1 MANNIF
7 ELDFTGIESS
17 NLIPEGTHTV
27 VVSDAVFSKA
37 STGSDQL
44 QITFKTADGAVRSSW
59 YNLQPQALWKL
70 KGFLETIGIPC
81 EGKIKLNTKALIG
94 KTCQISVEKDPND
107 MTKLIITRTAKLE
120 SVQPTVAY
128 NPAQFAAPAQAMPA
142 APANPAPTVAPQ
154 PPVQTPVQ
162 AAPQAPQAPVFP
174 QQPAVAPVQQAAQ
187 PVQGNLPFWMQQ
199 AQQQASAAPTNLP
212 PWAQQQK

>member
-27 VVSDAVFSKA
+27 VVSDAEFKKA

-44 QITFKTADGAVRSSW
+44 QVTFKTADGAVRSSW

-81 EGKIKLNTKALIG
+81 EGKIKLNTKTIIG
-94 KTCQISVEKDPND
+94 KTCQITVEKDPND
-107 MTKLIITRTAKLE
+107 TTKLIITRTAKME
-120 SVQPTVAY
+120 AVQNSVAY
-128 NPAQFAAPAQAMPA
+128 NPSPFAAAPA
-142 APANPAPTVAPQ
+142 VAPQ
-154 PPVQTPVQ
+154 QPVQT
-162 AAPQAPQAPVFP
+162 ASQAPVFP

-187 PVQGNLPFWMQQ
+187 PVQGNMPPWMQQ
-199 AQQQASAAPTNLP
+199 AQQQAAAAPTNLP
-212 PWAQQQK
+212 PWMQQK